1 MKISLITPSGPGPG
15 SGNRVTAE
23 RWARFLRQLG
33 HEVLLEGIWG
43 GKGSG
48 MMIAL
53 HARRSHPSIVRY
65 AARYPGRPL
74 VVVLTGT
81 DLYRDIHSDD
91 SAKESLELAT
101 TLIVL
106 QEMGRKE
113 LEPRHQAKTRVVYQS
128 AEPIKPQPPVKRY
141 FDVCVIGH
149 LRAEKDPFRAALA
162 AQLLPPT
169 SRIRITH
176 IGRPYNKN
184 FAEEAQLHASKNPRY
199 RWLGEVPRWE
209 AQRLLSRSRLL
220 VQTSLLEGGANVVS
234 EALAARVPVIG
245 SEIPG
250 NVGMLGKDYPGYYKT
265 SDERAL
271 ARLLHRVE
279 TDDTFYETLNA
290 RCDARRCLV
299 MPEREQAALESLVK
313 EAAKARPL
321 L

>member
-53 HARRSHPSIVRY
+53 HARRSHPSIARY

-199 RWLGEVPRWE
+199 RWLGEVPRWK
-209 AQRLLSRSRLL
+209 ARRLLSRSRLL

-234 EALAARVPVIG
+234 EALAAGVPVIG